1 MHEFARDDHGDQD
14 LVLKSHELLDY
25 VDFGVDDDVLEEDNI
40 IAGVSLDVI
49 LEFGD
54 LDDVD
59 GAFSLLEFGDDVFF
73 ADVPLA
79 IEGVFNRLVFDV
91 EGFQNGDVLLLSNR
105 INMVAVRLHQPNH
118 GADFR
123 TDDQ

>member
-25 VDFGVDDDVLEEDNI
+25 VDFRVDDDVLEEDNI

-59 GAFSLLEFGDDVFF
+59 GAFALLEFGDDVFF
-73 ADVPLA
+73 ANVPLT